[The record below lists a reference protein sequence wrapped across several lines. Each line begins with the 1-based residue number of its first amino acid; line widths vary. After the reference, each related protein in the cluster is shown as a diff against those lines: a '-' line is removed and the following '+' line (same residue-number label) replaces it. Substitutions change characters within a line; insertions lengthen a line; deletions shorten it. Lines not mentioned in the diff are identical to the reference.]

1 MELST
6 LTINDNTT
14 FFKKGI
20 KIKSCSNSFFYLL
33 LGGGIDVPIDMW
45 PLRSGGGNYSQ
56 GIGSCNY
63 KVGKQ
68 IRPCFEGF
76 TLSYFELCSGTC
88 FPLCL
93 WFCDLELH
101 PWQLFL
107 SRILSLKI
115 AAVSTSF
122 CSWRVYRVT
131 STCIGGKGAL
141 EHRCS
146 IENAGGVAFFGAPE
160 SNWNMPLL
168 VHHRN
173 YTIFVIYHVAW
184 IVCKVSLAWNVHIV
198 SISIGLVKEL
208 IELTVGSWMS
218 HPFTHECLVGRW
230 WKEGEVNGR
239 IGGGSGLV
247 SRTH

>member
-1 MELST
+1 MFQLICDPSGVVVETTLKELVPA
-6 LTINDNTT
+6 I
-14 FFKKGI
+14 I
-20 KIKSCSNSFFYLL
+20 KWGNKLDHVLRVLL
-33 LGGGIDVPIDMW
+33 SHI
-45 PLRSGGGNYSQ
+45 
-56 GIGSCNY
+56 
-63 KVGKQ
+63 
-68 IRPCFEGF
+68 
-76 TLSYFELCSGTC
+76 LSSAQVLVFLCAFG
-88 FPLCL
+88 
-93 WFCDLELH
+93 CDLELH

-107 SRILSLKI
+107 SRISSLKI
-115 AAVSTSF
+115 AALSTSF

-184 IVCKVSLAWNVHIV
+184 IVCKVSLAWNVHLV

-247 SRTH
+247 SRSH